1 MVDRAKYRRLFSRR
15 LYFHFL
21 GATVVVP
28 AALVTVEVTVL
39 LAAGTALAL
48 AAGVAAT
55 VADATAEATTGAGVT
70 ATEEAAVTPA
80 SADVLSSTAGV
91 DVQAAR
97 QRSVVINPIFFI
109 LKNLPWS
116 SNLTTG
122 EQYHNMLFCLCCF
135 YFVVLLSVLTPVV
148 LSRYF

>member
-28 AALVTVEVTVL
+28 DALVTVEVTVL

-48 AAGVAAT
+48 VIGAVAT
-55 VADATAEATTGAGVT
+55 VADGTAEATTGAGVT
-70 ATEEAAVTPA
+70 ATEETTAAPA
-80 SADVLSSTAGV
+80 SADVLSSTTGV

-97 QRSVVINPIFFI
+97 QRSVVIIPIFFI
-109 LKNLPWS
+109 FKKS
-116 SNLTTG
+116 
-122 EQYHNMLFCLCCF
+122 
-135 YFVVLLSVLTPVV
+135 PVV
-148 LSRYF
+148 V